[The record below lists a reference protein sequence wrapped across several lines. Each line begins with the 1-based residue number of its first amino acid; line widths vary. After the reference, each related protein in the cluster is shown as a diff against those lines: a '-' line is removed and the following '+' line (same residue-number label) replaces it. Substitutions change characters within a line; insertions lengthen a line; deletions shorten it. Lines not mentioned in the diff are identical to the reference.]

1 MNRNWRLLTKVK
13 KKRDIYKSHDNFIKS
28 KKILI
33 CSVTD
38 RYFPKV
44 FGLYTRKSWKAFGV
58 NTWNE
63 RRCW

>member
-13 KKRDIYKSHDNFIKS
+13 KKRDSYKSHDNFIMS

-38 RYFPKV
+38 PYFPEV
-44 FGLYTRKSWKAFGV
+44 LGLYTGKNWKAFGV

-63 RRCW
+63 RRC